1 MVLEF
6 FRRGAH
12 STLEDVERMIAEMV
26 RDTRDVFDTAME
38 AVFGGGKSKQTKK
51 RVKRTDHEI
60 NVAQQ
65 AVRRALMIHASVE
78 TVDLPL
84 VLGYMSV
91 VKDAERAG
99 DYAKN
104 LYDLAKYGAD
114 FEVAEDRELLEDYRE
129 KVGRLIDEVAEVFA
143 HRQADRAQAL
153 IERADG
159 FLDEYDAHVKAAYN
173 SDGPASGAVA
183 RALYFRFL
191 KRLTAHLMNLL
202 TSLVMPLDRLDYYDE
217 DREDRD

>member
-1 MVLEF
+1 MLV
-6 FRRGAH
+6 
-12 STLEDVERMIAEMV
+12 EMV
-26 RDTRDVFDTAME
+26 RDTRAIFDAAMD

-51 RVKRTDHEI
+51 RVKRTDREI
-60 NVAQQ
+60 NAAQRD
-65 AVRRALMIHASVE
+65 VRRALMIHASVE

-104 LYDLAKYGAD
+104 LYDLAKYGAN
-114 FEVAEDRELLEDYRE
+114 FEVAEDRELLESYRE
-129 KVGRLIDEVAEVFA
+129 KVGKLIDDVADVFA
-143 HRQADRAQAL
+143 HRETDRAHAL
-153 IERADG
+153 IESADE
-159 FLDEYDAHVKAAYN
+159 FLDEYDRHVKAAYD
-173 SDGPASGAVA
+173 SEGTASEAVA

-202 TSLVMPLDRLDYYDE
+202 TSLVMPIDRLDYYDE
-217 DREDRD
+217 KKDDRG